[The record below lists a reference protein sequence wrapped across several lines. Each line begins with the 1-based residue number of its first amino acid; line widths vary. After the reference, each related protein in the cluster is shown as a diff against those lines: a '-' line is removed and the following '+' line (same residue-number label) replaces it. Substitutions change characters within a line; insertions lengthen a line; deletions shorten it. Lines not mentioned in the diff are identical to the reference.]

1 MEYKIIKGRNYLLAC
16 SFSAESMALLDWL
29 LRRNCHPIV
38 LFVDYKE
45 APSSAEDLV
54 GVKQYCAEN
63 GLVIEVCDATKT
75 PAKEGETYQEW
86 ARQVRY
92 DFFHEMYEKYAAAAL
107 FVPHTQDDMI
117 EAYLLQKK
125 SKGKDE
131 HYGLNEI
138 NTYQGMIV
146 VRPLLPYSFDDVMDY
161 VKEHAVRFSEAM
173 TIFEREH
180 THSAIRRETVDK
192 MNASERERMVDEITA
207 ANSERYTY
215 FLNMDKTAGEAQELN
230 IREIIAL
237 DEDEFAQTLINF
249 VSRSP
254 DEPTLTTKKIE
265 QIRAMCLNGK
275 LFDSMHLKGQ
285 TYLIKEYDILTIG
298 TNPEALPYSYTLEKP
313 GKLETKEFTL
323 DFSMGAEDRGIKEDS
338 YPLTIRTVLPADQ
351 YVIGDYLYFVR
362 ALFHDWKMPPE
373 FISRWPVFVDR
384 NGKIVYVPTFRHGFV
399 EYHTSVLKLH
409 LDPLIK
415 K

>member
-1 MEYKIIKGRNYLLAC
+1 MDLHADNLHDLTTFFFTFGSEFLDGFAYI
-16 SFSAESMALLDWL
+16 ESNDAAVNHMSEMSGVMGALLSESHRGEFLAMPDDW
-29 LRRNCHPIV
+29 V
-38 LFVDYKE
+38 L
-45 APSSAEDLV
+45 AE
-54 GVKQYCAEN
+54 
-63 GLVIEVCDATKT
+63 I
-75 PAKEGETYQEW
+75 AKEL
-86 ARQVRY
+86 R
-92 DFFHEMYEKYAAAAL
+92 
-107 FVPHTQDDMI
+107 
-117 EAYLLQKK
+117 
-125 SKGKDE
+125 KD
-131 HYGLNEI
+131 
-138 NTYQGMIV
+138 
-146 VRPLLPYSFDDVMDY
+146 R
-161 VKEHAVRFSEAM
+161 
-173 TIFEREH
+173 
-180 THSAIRRETVDK
+180 
-192 MNASERERMVDEITA
+192 
-207 ANSERYTY
+207 
-215 FLNMDKTAGEAQELN
+215 
-230 IREIIAL
+230 
-237 DEDEFAQTLINF
+237 
-249 VSRSP
+249 
-254 DEPTLTTKKIE
+254 
-265 QIRAMCLNGK
+265 K

-384 NGKIVYVPTFRHGFV
+384 NGKIVYVPTFRHDFV